1 MTDLPRH
8 LAALE
13 SEAIHILRD
22 GVAEARNPVLLF
34 SGGKDSTVL
43 AHLVTRAFYP
53 ARPPIPLLH
62 IDSTWEF
69 ADVLAFR
76 DAFAARHDFRL
87 LVHANEQGRAE
98 NINPFDHG
106 DTYTT
111 LMRTE
116 PLKEALTSGGFDI
129 IFGGARRDEEAT
141 RAKERIVSVRS
152 ASHGWEPRAQRP
164 EPWRAFNWR
173 LSPGQS
179 IRAFPLSNWTE
190 QDLWLYILARRIELA
205 PLYLAAE
212 RPVVMR
218 DGLRIVV
225 DDPARMRWRPGEEA
239 RRESVRFRTLGC
251 WPVTAAEPSHAATLT
266 DVVSET
272 LTAKASERRGRI
284 GDAGSL
290 ENQKRQGYF

>member
-8 LAALE
+8 LAMLE
-13 SEAIHILRD
+13 SESIHILRE
-22 GVAEARNPVLLF
+22 GVAESRNPVLLF

-43 AHLVTRAFYP
+43 AHLAVRAFYP

-69 ADVLAFR
+69 AGVLSFR
-76 DAFAARHDFRL
+76 DAFAEQHGFRR

-116 PLKEALTSGGFDI
+116 PLKRALTDGGFDV
-129 IFGGARRDEEAT
+129 IFGGARRDEEAS

-164 EPWRAFNWR
+164 EPWRAFNLR
-173 LSPGQS
+173 LAPGQT

-205 PLYLAAE
+205 PLYHAAE

-239 RRESVRFRTLGC
+239 TRESVRFRTLGC
-251 WPVTAAEPSHAATLT
+251 WPVTAAEPSQAATLT
-266 DVVSET
+266 DVVAET
-272 LTAKASERRGRI
+272 LTARSSERRGRI

>member
-1 MTDLPRH
+1 M
-8 LAALE
+8 
-13 SEAIHILRD
+13 
-22 GVAEARNPVLLF
+22 
-34 SGGKDSTVL
+34 
-43 AHLVTRAFYP
+43 
-53 ARPPIPLLH
+53 
-62 IDSTWEF
+62 
-69 ADVLAFR
+69 
-76 DAFAARHDFRL
+76 
-87 LVHANEQGRAE
+87 HANEQGRAE

-106 DTYTT
+106 DAYTT
-111 LMRTE
+111 VMRTE

-152 ASHGWEPRAQRP
+152 ASHGRDPRSQRP

-173 LSPGQS
+173 LSPGHT

-205 PLYLAAE
+205 PLYLARE
-212 RPVVMR
+212 RPVVRR

-239 RRESVRFRTLGC
+239 QRESVRFRTLGC
-251 WPVTAAEPSHAATLT
+251 WPVTAAEPSHAASLA

-272 LTAKASERRGRI
+272 LMARSSERPGRI
-284 GDAGSL
+284 GREPEAARLFLRDVRR
-290 ENQKRQGYF
+290 KRTALVFGK

>member
-106 DTYTT
+106 DAYTT

-129 IFGGARRDEEAT
+129 IFGGARRDEEAS

-164 EPWRAFNWR
+164 EPWRTFNWR
-173 LSPGQS
+173 LSVGQT
-179 IRAFPLSNWTE
+179 IRAFPLSNWSE

>member
-43 AHLVTRAFYP
+43 AHLVLRAFYP
-53 ARPPIPLLH
+53 ARPPVPLLH

-129 IFGGARRDEEAT
+129 IFGGARRDEEAS

-164 EPWRAFNWR
+164 EPWRTFNWR
-173 LSPGQS
+173 LSVGQT
-179 IRAFPLSNWTE
+179 IRAFPLSNWSE

-239 RRESVRFRTLGC
+239 SRETVRFRTLGC
-251 WPVTAAEPSHAATLT
+251 WPVTAAEPSQAATLA